1 MIFKSNM
8 LFGTGWKWKIPVTVQ
23 MTFQIEL
30 IAELFKAESPEQE
43 KN

>member
-1 MIFKSNM
+1 M
-8 LFGTGWKWKIPVTVQ
+8 LFGTGWKWKIPVTV
-23 MTFQIEL
+23 QIEL